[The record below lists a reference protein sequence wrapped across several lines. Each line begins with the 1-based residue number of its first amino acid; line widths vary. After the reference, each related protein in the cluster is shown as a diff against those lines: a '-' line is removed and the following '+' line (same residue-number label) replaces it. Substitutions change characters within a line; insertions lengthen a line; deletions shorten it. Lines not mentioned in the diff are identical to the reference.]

1 MAATLRVACALA
13 LFLGASALYSD
24 ASAEEKPVAKVI
36 NLLKE
41 MKDTL
46 EKEGEE
52 DQKVYDTMACW

>member
-1 MAATLRVACALA
+1 VC
-13 LFLGASALYSD
+13 FQG
-24 ASAEEKPVAKVI
+24 KPVAKVI

-52 DQKVYDTMACW
+52 DQKVSDTISVLV